1 MRDWLLV
8 ASRQDTSALWAF
20 ERLSARRR
28 PCQVVL
34 TEALASSDVRW
45 LHRVSTRG
53 ARVGVTLA
61 DGRRFDSNDL
71 AAVLNR
77 AFSAPLTTMAQMQW
91 QDSDYARAEQSAFA
105 LSWLQALAPVVV
117 NAPAARGLAGAW
129 RSQVEWSG
137 LARRA
142 GLDCASPRADSHD
155 PDSVI
160 CFPQAPQ
167 NGLVIG
173 ERAFGVAARPEVRAG
188 AIALAKAAGTP
199 LLGLWFSAETSPRLT
214 MATPH
219 PDLSLG
225 GEPGIDALEEVLSA

>member
-20 ERLSARRR
+20 ERLNARGR

-34 TEALASSDVRW
+34 TEALQSSEVRW
-45 LHRVSTRG
+45 LHSVSSRG
-53 ARVGVTLA
+53 AGVTMTLA
-61 DGRRFDSNDL
+61 DGRRIDSGNV

-77 AFSAPLTTMAQMQW
+77 ALSAPLTLMAQMQW
-91 QDSDYARAEQSAFA
+91 PDSDYARSEESAFA

-117 NAPAARGLAGAW
+117 NPPAARGLAGAW
-129 RSQVEWSG
+129 RSRAEWSG

-142 GLDCASPRADSHD
+142 GLDCAPHEADSHD
-155 PDSVI
+155 PGSVH

-173 ERAFGVAARPEVRAG
+173 ERAFGLAARPEVRPA
-188 AIALAKAAGTP
+188 AIALAKVAGMP
-199 LLGLWFSAETSPRLT
+199 LLGLWLTDEQAPRLT

-225 GEPGIDALEEVLSA
+225 GEPGIDALERVLSA

>member
-20 ERLSARRR
+20 ERLSARGR
-28 PCQVVL
+28 PCQVLL
-34 TEALASSDVRW
+34 TEALHSSEVRW
-45 LHRVSTRG
+45 LHNVSTRG
-53 ARVGVTLA
+53 AGVTVTLA
-61 DGRRFDSNDL
+61 DGRRLDSGDV

-77 AFSAPLTTMAQMQW
+77 AFTAPLTLMAQMQW
-91 QDSDYARAEQSAFA
+91 KDSDYARTEQSAFA
-105 LSWLQALAPVVV
+105 LSWLQALAPVVI

-142 GLDCASPRADSHD
+142 GLDCASPEADSHE

-160 CFPQAPQ
+160 CFPRAPQ

-173 ERAFGVAARPEVRAG
+173 ERTFGLAARSEVRAG
-188 AIALAKAAGTP
+188 AIALAREAGTP
-199 LLGLWFSAETSPRLT
+199 LLGLWFTGETSPRLT